1 MEFERVRKLK
11 YNAAKDIFY
20 DVLNICYNF
29 TYNLWYYCSRRK
41 FCGCPLENGEESYC
55 FICQIRIGYDIQE
68 IEKIKNLSTIINVYD
83 SLKKDIKKCID
94 FEPKVDHF
102 WRSHYKTTCR
112 SYGKTGQ
119 AYLKDYFENYID
131 ISIGNM

>member
-1 MEFERVRKLK
+1 MVKSRIV
-11 YNAAKDIFY
+11 
-20 DVLNICYNF
+20 
-29 TYNLWYYCSRRK
+29 LWY
-41 FCGCPLENGEESYC
+41 
-55 FICQIRIGYDIQE
+55 IRIEYDIQE

-94 FEPKVDHF
+94 FEPNVDHF
-102 WRSHYKTTCR
+102 WRSHYKTTWR

-119 AYLKDYFENYID
+119 AYLKHYFENYID

>member
-11 YNAAKDIFY
+11 YNAAKEIFY

-29 TYNLWYYCSRRK
+29 TYNLWYYCSCRK

-55 FICQIRIGYDIQE
+55 FICQIRIGDDIQE
-68 IEKIKNLSTIINVYD
+68 IEKIKNLSTIINIYD

-94 FEPKVDHF
+94 FEPIVDHF
-102 WRSHYKTTCR
+102 WRSHYKTTSR
-112 SYGKTGQ
+112 LYGKTGQ
-119 AYLKDYFENYID
+119 AYLKNYFENYID

>member
-1 MEFERVRKLK
+1 MVKSRIV
-11 YNAAKDIFY
+11 
-20 DVLNICYNF
+20 
-29 TYNLWYYCSRRK
+29 LWYIHI
-41 FCGCPLENGEESYC
+41 E
-55 FICQIRIGYDIQE
+55 YDIQE

>member
-1 MEFERVRKLK
+1 MEFERVIKMK

-29 TYNLWYYCSRRK
+29 TYNLWYYCSCRK

-83 SLKKDIKKCID
+83 SLKKDIKKYID
-94 FEPKVDHF
+94 FEPNVDHF
-102 WRSHYKTTCR
+102 WRSHYKTTWR